1 MFVGARSW
9 RPALPGQER
18 AGSPFRQNLQ
28 NLPALAG
35 WRQRD
40 TCLFRTRKKQV
51 LLTPSATGLQ
61 TSGKLML
68 RHRGPFA
75 TQPKAAR
82 EYFSSTSV

>member
-1 MFVGARSW
+1 MHEAGDPLLS
-9 RPALPGQER
+9 GQER
-18 AGSPFRQNLQ
+18 AGCPLDKLSESVR
-28 NLPALAG
+28 LAG

-68 RHRGPFA
+68 RHRGPFV

-82 EYFSSTSV
+82 E